1 MAGILEILCGL
12 AMIIVLLYYYLT
24 STFHYW
30 KVRGVKGPPPI
41 PLFGNLKDVVF
52 HKMNVTEFLLNVYN
66 SYKDERFIGFFYRSR
81 PVLLVKDPQ
90 LLKDILIKDFSS
102 FTQRALNVTE
112 KVDPLSQNLI
122 FLETVRWRPLRNK
135 MTPAFSFSKIKE
147 MFPLILTCS
156 NHLEQYINELPD
168 NVNLEIGEL
177 MTKYTID
184 IVGNCAFG
192 IEMNAISEEENEFTK
207 ISKEIFR
214 INIISI
220 IKFHLQSYFPKIY
233 NQLHFLLGNSRQ
245 SAFFLNI
252 VKETMDYRKKNNIVR
267 HDFINILMEL
277 KRNPGKLGE
286 DVELTDSLCAAQAFV
301 FFAAGSE
308 TSSLTMTYTLYELAQ
323 NQNIQDKLRKE
334 INEEYEKNNGTLKY
348 ESVKAMKYLQA
359 AVKEALRKHP
369 PITNSSRE
377 CMTPSYTFRDTNLT
391 IYKHQIICIPMIAL
405 HRDPS
410 IFPNP
415 DVYDPERFMNENNE
429 INDGTYLPFGRGPR
443 NCIGERFAEFQ
454 VIIGLAAFLRN
465 CKVDVC
471 EKTEIPYKISGSDF
485 MLIPMNGIYLN
496 ISKINKG

>member
-52 HKMNVTEFLLNVYN
+52 HKMTMTEYLSNVYN
-66 SYKDERFIGFFYRSR
+66 SYKDERYIGLFYRSK
-81 PVLLVKDPQ
+81 PILLMKDPQ
-90 LLKDILIKDFSS
+90 LIKDVLIKDFSN
-102 FTQRALNVTE
+102 FPQRDTNVTE
-112 KVDPLSQNLI
+112 KVDPLSQNLF
-122 FLETVRWRPLRNK
+122 FLEALRWRLLRNK
-135 MTPAFSFSKIKE
+135 MTAAFSFSKMKE
-147 MFPLILTCS
+147 MFPLIITCS
-156 NHLEQYINELPD
+156 NHLEQYINKLPD
-168 NVNLEIGEL
+168 NAIIDICEL
-177 MTKYTID
+177 TNKFTID
-184 IVGNCAFG
+184 TVGNCIFG
-192 IEMNAISEEENEFTK
+192 IETNSIKEEENEFTK
-207 ISKEIFR
+207 MSKEIFT
-214 INIISI
+214 IDLTSV
-220 IKFHLQSYFPKIY
+220 IKIRLQSHFPKIY
-233 NQLHFLLGNSRQ
+233 NQLCFLFGNSHP

-252 VKETMDYRKKNNIVR
+252 VKQTMEYRKKNNIVR

-277 KRNPGKLGE
+277 KRNPEKLGE
-286 DVELTDSLCAAQAFV
+286 DIELTDSLCAAQAFV
-301 FFAAGSE
+301 FFGAGSE

-323 NQNIQDKLRKE
+323 NHNIQDKLRKE
-334 INEEYEKNNGTLKY
+334 VNEEYEKNNGILMF
-348 ESVKAMKYLQA
+348 ESVRALKYLQA
-359 AVKEALRKHP
+359 VVKETLRKHP

-391 IYKHQIICIPMIAL
+391 IHKNQKMMIPILAL
-405 HRDPS
+405 HHDPN
-410 IFPNP
+410 IYPNP